1 MRLQGKVYKDGKF
14 WLAEIPMLDAMT
26 QGYTK
31 KEACVMVKDLI
42 ETLVNR
48 PEFSVDVH
56 PVKRGNSA
64 LNHCDIEVSSSD
76 TRAMISLMLRR
87 QREKSGLSLS
97 EVAQRL
103 GVQSR
108 NAYAR
113 YEQGTSV
120 PTLEK
125 FDQLLKAV
133 SPDSDFVM
141 YQTR

>member
-1 MRLQGKVYKDGKF
+1 MRFQGKVYKDGKF

-31 KEACVMVKDLI
+31 TEACVMVKDLI

-48 PEFSVDVH
+48 PEFSVEVH
-56 PVKRGNSA
+56 SVKRGTF
-64 LNHCDIEVSSSD
+64 EVSSSD
-76 TRAMISLMLRR
+76 TRVMISFMLRR

-141 YQTR
+141 YQTQ